1 MLGSTPSATKFVN
14 DGTKVARRVLPKE
27 WIEFLHRGMRVKA
40 QVNSVTLYEDK
51 TVEIW
56 AGGVYSLRVQWEDRV
71 QMFRKAL
78 PSDA

>member
-1 MLGSTPSATKFVN
+1 
-14 DGTKVARRVLPKE
+14 
-27 WIEFLHRGMRVKA
+27 MRVKA